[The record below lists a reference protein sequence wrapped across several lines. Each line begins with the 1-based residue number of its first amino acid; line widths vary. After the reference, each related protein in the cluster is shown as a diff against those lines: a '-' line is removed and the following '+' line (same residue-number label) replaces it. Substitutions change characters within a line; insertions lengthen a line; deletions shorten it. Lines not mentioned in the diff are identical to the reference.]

1 MIILSIK
8 VLEEQRCYY
17 QMAIKIVLK
26 DLSFHTIYYNNNYGR
41 KPEINDMG
49 LNLN

>member
-17 QMAIKIVLK
+17 QIAIKIVLK
-26 DLSFHTIYYNNNYGR
+26 DLSFHIIYYNNNYER
-41 KPEINDMG
+41 KPKIYDLT